1 MRKMMIFGS
10 MILSLLGLAPYG
22 FADERGKPAIKST
35 QMKVN
40 GVVSKVQSGIT
51 TVKTSWGR

>member
-10 MILSLLGLAPYG
+10 MVLSLLGLTPYG
-22 FADERGKPAIKST
+22 FADEGEKPATQST

-40 GVVSKVQSGIT
+40 GVVSKVQSGLT
-51 TVKTSWGR
+51 TVKTS

>member
-1 MRKMMIFGS
+1 MRKMMILGS
-10 MILSLLGLAPYG
+10 MVLSLLVLAPYG
-22 FADERGKPAIKST
+22 FADEGGKPEKKST

-40 GVVSKVQSGIT
+40 GVVSKVQSGLT